1 MTAAGTLFAV
11 GPLRRHGQEED
22 RMKLKSIAAAAA
34 FFALPT
40 ATLAQDNVSET
51 NVAVPADPPAAETN
65 VTIVS
70 PAPAPAPRETIVTT
84 TTPVAVPPIDD
95 PLSNPYANS
104 YNELLPL
111 EPEEDRGFDDWG
123 LLGLLGLFG
132 LFGLRRRER
141 LVYVEPAH
149 VHTPTRTV
157 TREAPPP
164 ADPIA

>member
-1 MTAAGTLFAV
+1 MNLKSTSVVAALFVLATAA
-11 GPLRRHGQEED
+11 
-22 RMKLKSIAAAAA
+22 S
-34 FFALPT
+34 
-40 ATLAQDNVSET
+40 AQDNVSEV
-51 NVAVPADPPAAETN
+51 NVAVPAAPPPAETN
-65 VTIVS
+65 VTIAA
-70 PAPAPAPRETIVTT
+70 PAPAPAPSETIVTT
-84 TTPVAVPPIDD
+84 TTPVTVPPIDD
-95 PLSNPYANS
+95 PLNNPYANS

-149 VHTPTRTV
+149 MHTSARTV